1 MIDAFIYVLIIFYP
15 MPKKIP
21 AHKIKKKT
29 YEAIDV
35 IFGLFHKVRK
45 IYPEIANAY
54 SRHIRSVST
63 RTRTRLPSHLKR
75 SICSNCHVIL
85 VPSVNCRIRLRGGK
99 EGKNIV
105 YYCFS
110 CKKFTKFG
118 YGKK

>member
-1 MIDAFIYVLIIFYP
+1 

-29 YEAIDV
+29 LDAIDV
-35 IFGLFHKVRK
+35 VIGLFHKIRGK
-45 IYPEIANAY
+45 HPDIAGRY
-54 SRHIRSVST
+54 SKHIRNIST

-75 SICSNCHVIL
+75 SICGNCKQIL
-85 VPSVNCRIRLRGGK
+85 VPSVNCRVRLRGGK

-110 CKKFTKFG
+110 CKRFTKFG
-118 YGKK
+118 YGNRKE